1 MNRKLVF
8 KLAFVSLL
16 FCLTCGVCA
25 VYGEAIEEKGEV
37 VDKIVAVV
45 GADLIT
51 QSDIERMLFP
61 IYGEY
66 KQRYEGEELNL
77 KMDEARREILNQM
90 IEEKVII
97 NAANDSDIEV
107 SDQEVDEK
115 IEEIKQ
121 RFNSEE
127 EFIEALNGQNLSIRS
142 LKKDF
147 REEILKSKL
156 IDAEVKGKMNISF
169 KEVDDY
175 YQEHL
180 NDFIEPEKVKAKAIL
195 IKPAEDTPED
205 WEEALAKA
213 NEIFSELEEG
223 DSFEDLAKQ
232 YSDDASAPRGGD
244 MGFINKGY
252 MAKEIDEV
260 LFSLAPQEFSQPVK
274 TKLGYYIFKVEDKEP
289 QVVAGL
295 KEVELKIKSIIFV
308 QKFNESFKKWI
319 EELKKDTYISI
330 K

>member
-1 MNRKLVF
+1 MNRELVF
-8 KLAFVSLL
+8 KLAFISLL

-37 VDKIVAVV
+37 IDKIVAVV
-45 GADLIT
+45 GTNLIT
-51 QSDIERMLFP
+51 QSDLERTLFP

-66 KQRYEGEELNL
+66 RQRYEGEELAR

-90 IEEKVII
+90 IDEKVII
-97 NAANDSDIEV
+97 NAASDSDIEV

-115 IEEIKQ
+115 IEEVKQ

-127 EFIEALNGQNLSIRS
+127 EFIEAMNRQNLTLRS
-142 LKKDF
+142 LKKDY

-156 IDAEVKGKMNISF
+156 IDAEVKSKMNISF
-169 KEVDDY
+169 KEVNDY
-175 YQEHL
+175 YQDHL

-213 NEIFSELEEG
+213 NQIFSELERG
-223 DSFEDLAKQ
+223 ASFENLAKQ
-232 YSDDASAPRGGD
+232 YSDDVSASQLGD
-244 MGFINKGY
+244 MGFIDKGY
-252 MAKEIDEV
+252 MTKEIDEV
-260 LFSLAPQEFSQPVK
+260 LFSLTPQELSQPVK
-274 TKLGYYIFKVEDKEP
+274 TKLGYYIFKLEDKEP
-289 QVVAGL
+289 QTVTSL
-295 KEVELKIKSIIFV
+295 KEAEIKIKSILFV
-308 QKFNESFKKWI
+308 QKFNERFKKWI
-319 EELKKDTYISI
+319 TGLKEDAYISI

>member
-1 MNRKLVF
+1 MNRDLAVKLV
-8 KLAFVSLL
+8 LVSLL
-16 FCLTCGVCA
+16 FCLTCGVCK

-45 GADLIT
+45 GAGLIT
-51 QSDIERMLFP
+51 QSDLNRVLFP
-61 IYGEY
+61 VYGEY
-66 KQRYEGEELNL
+66 RQRYQGEELAR
-77 KMDEARREILNQM
+77 KMDEARRDILNQM
-90 IEEKVII
+90 IEEKLII

-115 IEEIKQ
+115 IEEVKQ

-127 EFIEALNGQNLSIRS
+127 EFIESMNRQNLSIRS

-169 KEVDDY
+169 KEVNDY
-175 YQEHL
+175 YQDHL

-195 IKPAEDTPED
+195 IKPAEDTTED

-213 NEIFSELEEG
+213 NEIFSELEG
-223 DSFEDLAKQ
+223 GAGFEDLAKQ
-232 YSDDASAPRGGD
+232 YSDDVSASRGGD
-244 MGFINKGY
+244 MGFIDRGY

-260 LFSLAPQEFSQPVK
+260 LFSLTPQEFSQPVK
-274 TKLGYYIFKVEDKEP
+274 TKLGYYIFKVEAKEP
-289 QVVAGL
+289 QTVTSL
-295 KEVELKIKSIIFV
+295 KEAEIRIKSILFV
-308 QKFNESFKKWI
+308 QKFNERFKKWI
-319 EELKKDTYISI
+319 TGLKQDAYISI

>member
-1 MNRKLVF
+1 MNRELVF
-8 KLAFVSLL
+8 KLAFISLL

-37 VDKIVAVV
+37 IDKIVAVV
-45 GADLIT
+45 GTDLIT
-51 QSDIERMLFP
+51 QSDLERALFP
-61 IYGEY
+61 VYGEY
-66 KQRYEGEELNL
+66 RQRYEGEELAR

-90 IEEKVII
+90 IDEKVII

-115 IEEIKQ
+115 IEEVKQ

-127 EFIEALNGQNLSIRS
+127 EFIEAMNRQDLSIRS
-142 LKKDF
+142 LKKDY

-169 KEVDDY
+169 KEVNDY
-175 YQEHL
+175 YQDHL

-213 NEIFSELEEG
+213 NEIFSELEG
-223 DSFEDLAKQ
+223 GASFENLAKQ
-232 YSDDASAPRGGD
+232 YSDDVSASQLGD
-244 MGFINKGY
+244 MGFIDKGY
-252 MAKEIDEV
+252 MTKEIDEV
-260 LFSLAPQEFSQPVK
+260 LFSLTPQELSQPVK
-274 TKLGYYIFKVEDKEP
+274 TKLGYYIFKLEDKEP
-289 QVVAGL
+289 QTITSL
-295 KEVELKIKSIIFV
+295 KEAEIKIKSILFV
-308 QKFNESFKKWI
+308 QKFNERFKKWI
-319 EELKKDTYISI
+319 KGLKEDAYISI

>member
-1 MNRKLVF
+1 
-8 KLAFVSLL
+8 
-16 FCLTCGVCA
+16 
-25 VYGEAIEEKGEV
+25 
-37 VDKIVAVV
+37 
-45 GADLIT
+45 
-51 QSDIERMLFP
+51 
-61 IYGEY
+61 
-66 KQRYEGEELNL
+66 
-77 KMDEARREILNQM
+77 MDEARREILNQM

-97 NAANDSDIEV
+97 NAANDSDIKV

-127 EFIEALNGQNLSIRS
+127 EFIEAMNKQNLSIRS

-175 YQEHL
+175 YQDHL
-180 NDFIEPEKVKAKAIL
+180 NDFIEPEKVKAKTIL

-205 WEEALAKA
+205 WEETLAKA
-213 NEIFSELEEG
+213 NEIFSELEG
-223 DSFEDLAKQ
+223 GASFEDLAKQ
-232 YSDDASAPRGGD
+232 YSDDVSASKLGD
-244 MGFINKGY
+244 MGFIDKGY

-260 LFSLAPQEFSQPVK
+260 LFSLTPQEFSQPVK
-274 TKLGYYIFKVEDKEP
+274 TKLGYYIFEVEAKEP
-289 QVVAGL
+289 QTVAGL
-295 KEVELKIKSIIFV
+295 KEAEIKIKSILFV
-308 QKFNESFKKWI
+308 QKFNECFKKWI
-319 EELKKDTYISI
+319 EELKRDTYISI